1 MRWRWRPRGALVP
14 GRARARFAAGLFL
27 VDVVTEASS
36 TRAGTGLERGSPP
49 AMAEM
54 VTKTVALSE
63 AFSQWCV
70 FRLATTPPQVWEAG
84 NA

>member
-1 MRWRWRPRGALVP
+1 MRWLWRPRGALVP

-36 TRAGTGLERGSPP
+36 TRAGTGLERSSPP

-63 AFSQWCV
+63 AFSQWYV
-70 FRLATTPPQVWEAG
+70 FPARCDGSREWYL
-84 NA
+84 